1 MNLSRSQFLLTLA
14 GAAVG
19 FGTQFTSRDEERRD
33 TEPRGPMI
41 DFHVHLFGVGDG
53 GTGCLMSAEQK
64 SRLNF
69 RFFRRLLN
77 LSENGRMDQDYL
89 DFLVAQL
96 RSSSVQKAVLLAQD
110 SRYDAQGRPDYERT
124 SFYVPND
131 YLFDVSKRFP
141 SLFIPCVSINP
152 KRRDAID
159 ELNRCAE
166 RGARVLKIHP
176 PIQNVDPGEARF
188 RPFYRR
194 CAETGIIVMVHTG
207 TEHAAEIV
215 GDNYSDPLR
224 LVTALE
230 EGCTVV
236 AAHTGT
242 AAFFDKES
250 FFPHMISMLE
260 RFPKLY
266 YDTSI
271 MASMFRWRTL
281 PRLLEMPEVLA
292 RAIHAS
298 DFPFPSNA
306 MVHWNRLSPV
316 TMLSLASESNLLER
330 DYRLKQA
337 IGLPRD
343 VFERGARLLRL

>member
-1 MNLSRSQFLLTLA
+1 
-14 GAAVG
+14 
-19 FGTQFTSRDEERRD
+19 
-33 TEPRGPMI
+33 
-41 DFHVHLFGVGDG
+41 
-53 GTGCLMSAEQK
+53 MSEDQK
-64 SRLNF
+64 RRLNF
-69 RFFRRLLN
+69 RFFLRLLH

-96 RSSSVQKAVLLAQD
+96 RNSSVEKAVLLAQD
-110 SRYDAQGRPDYERT
+110 SRYDAQGRPDYEHT
-124 SFYVPND
+124 SFYVPNE
-131 YLFDVSKRFP
+131 YLFDVCKRFP
-141 SLFIPCVSINP
+141 RLFIPCVSINP

-159 ELNRCAE
+159 ELDRCAE

-176 PIQNVDPGEARF
+176 PIQNVDPGEDRF

-207 TEHAAEIV
+207 MEHAAETV
-215 GDNYSDPLR
+215 GDSYSNPTR
-224 LVTALE
+224 LAAALE

-250 FFPHMISMLE
+250 FFPHMISMLD
-260 RFPKLY
+260 RFPRLY

-281 PRLLEMPEVLA
+281 PRLLEMPQVLA

-298 DFPFPSNA
+298 DYPFPSNA
-306 MVHWNRLSPV
+306 VVHWNRLSSA
-316 TMLSLASESNLLER
+316 TTLALASERNLLER
-330 DYRLKQA
+330 DYRLKKA
-337 IGLPRD
+337 IGLPKE
-343 VFERGARLLRL
+343 VFERGAKLLRL

>member
-1 MNLSRSQFLLTLA
+1 
-14 GAAVG
+14 
-19 FGTQFTSRDEERRD
+19 
-33 TEPRGPMI
+33 
-41 DFHVHLFGVGDG
+41 
-53 GTGCLMSAEQK
+53 MSADQK
-64 SRLNF
+64 RRLNF
-69 RFFRRLLN
+69 RFLLRLLH
-77 LSENGRMDQDYL
+77 LSENGHLDQDYL
-89 DFLVAQL
+89 DLLVSQL
-96 RSSSVQKAVLLAQD
+96 QNSSVTKAVLLAQD
-110 SRYDAQGRPDYERT
+110 SRYDTQGRPDYEHT

-131 YLFDVSKRFP
+131 YLLNVCERFP
-141 SLFIPCVSINP
+141 SLFVPSVSINP
-152 KRRDAID
+152 KHHDAID
-159 ELNRCAE
+159 ELNRCVE

-176 PIQNVDPGEARF
+176 PIQNVDPGEVRF

-207 TEHAAEIV
+207 TGHSAEIV
-215 GDNYSDPLR
+215 GDSYSDPLR
-224 LVTALE
+224 LVPALE

-242 AAFFDKES
+242 AAFFDRES

-271 MASMFRWRTL
+271 MASTFRWRTL
-281 PRLLEMPEVLA
+281 PRLLETPEVLS

-306 MVHWNRLSPV
+306 VVRWNRLSP
-316 TMLSLASESNLLER
+316 TRMLSLASEHNLMER

-337 IGLPRD
+337 IGLPQN
-343 VFERGARLLRL
+343 VFEAGAQLPCLPSLIHCSAVPRLL

>member
-1 MNLSRSQFLLTLA
+1 MDLTRGDFLRCLGGTAVGLQAACRSRSEQQ
-14 GAAVG
+14 VVP
-19 FGTQFTSRDEERRD
+19 Q
-33 TEPRGPMI
+33 PRTPVI
-41 DFHVHLFGVGDG
+41 DFHVHLLGIGDG
-53 GTGCLMSAEQK
+53 GTGCFVSEEQK
-64 SRLNF
+64 ERLNY
-69 RFFRRLLN
+69 RFFLRVCN
-77 LSENGRMDQDYL
+77 LSENGRVDQGY
-89 DFLVAQL
+89 VENMVRQL
-96 RSSSVQKAVLLAQD
+96 RESSLAKAVLLAQD
-110 SRYDAQGRPDYERT
+110 SRYDAQGRPDYEHT

-131 YLFDVSKRFP
+131 YLFDVTERFP
-141 SLFIPCVSINP
+141 DLFVPCVSINP

-159 ELNRCAE
+159 ELDRCAE

-188 RPFYRR
+188 RPFYQR

-207 TEHAAEIV
+207 TEHAAETV
-215 GDNYSDPLR
+215 GDSYSDPLR
-224 LVTALE
+224 LVPALE

-242 AAFFDKES
+242 AAFFDKEN

-260 RFPKLY
+260 RFPKLH

-271 MASMFRWRTL
+271 MASTFRWRTL
-281 PRLLEMPEVLA
+281 PRLLERPEVLA

-306 MVHWNRLSPV
+306 VVHWNRLSPAR
-316 TMLSLASESNLLER
+316 TLSLASERNLIER

-343 VFERGARLLRL
+343 VFERGAKLLRL